1 MKYSNPRMEAT
12 IENWPS
18 GSRRVTAKFFIEQT
32 PKGERGVRITTGKA
46 KMLTY
51 ARKSRIVDGEDGRI
65 YIARLTEYGHIS
77 IFRGD
82 MHYQQEPV
90 FENDPRYSELLG
102 FFKEQTNV

>member
-18 GSRRVTAKFFIEQT
+18 GTQRVTARFLIEQT
-32 PKGERGVRITTGKA
+32 AKGERGVRITTGKP

-51 ARKSRIVDGEDGRI
+51 ARKARIVDGEDGRT
-65 YIARLTEYGHIS
+65 YIANLTQYGHIS
-77 IFRGD
+77 IFKGD
-82 MHYQQEPV
+82 MQYQQEAI

-102 FFKEQTNV
+102 FFN